1 VSSVVVWRLCA
12 AKYGLTAFSGEG
24 ARLYGGRWSP
34 PGIAL
39 VYAAESRA
47 LAVVE
52 ILANVDDA
60 ETLFDVA
67 WVFVSADV
75 PADLIEKPARM
86 PESWRH
92 FPHSTDT
99 QTFGLKWAQA
109 GSSAVLC
116 VPSAVVPGEFNYL
129 LSPAHPAFERVK
141 IGPPQS
147 FSFDPRL
154 VG

>member
-12 AKYGLTAFSGEG
+12 AKYGDAAFNGDG

-34 PGIAL
+34 AGVAI

-67 WVFVSADV
+67 WVVVSAEI
-75 PADLIEKPARM
+75 PTALIEMPPRM
-86 PESWRH
+86 PDSWRQ
-92 FPHSTDT
+92 FPHPPET
-99 QTFGLKWAQA
+99 QAWGLEWARA
-109 GSSAVLC
+109 KRTVALR

-129 LSPAHPAFERVK
+129 LDPAHPDFKRVK
-141 IGPPQS
+141 IGRSES
-147 FSFDPRL
+147 FAFDPRL
-154 VG
+154 G